1 MASPD
6 TDHDMEVAVHKD
18 FGWVVDH
25 QERWVDQHCWPLM
38 WREMKMPVLTHVVA
52 LLVVCLD
59 SLAEDH
65 NNPDGNLPLGDH
77 YCWGEVDHRW

>member
-1 MASPD
+1 MVSPD

-18 FGWVVDH
+18 FGWVGDH
-25 QERWVDQHCWPLM
+25 QEHWVDQHYWPLM

-52 LLVVCLD
+52 QLVVCLD

-65 NNPDGNLPLGDH
+65 NNLVGSPLQGVAH
-77 YCWGEVDHRW
+77 CC

>member
-1 MASPD
+1 
-6 TDHDMEVAVHKD
+6 MEVAVHKD

-65 NNPDGNLPLGDH
+65 NNLVGNLPLGDH